1 MNENGKFHI
10 DVAVPDNYEDDGEPI
25 SWGMEALIL
34 FLCGMGTMA
43 LIMFVIWG
51 ASIFAR
57 LG

>member
-10 DVAVPDNYEDDGEPI
+10 DVAVPDKYEDDGEPV
-25 SWGMEALIL
+25 SWSMDAL
-34 FLCGMGTMA
+34 FLFLIGMGCMA

-51 ASIFAR
+51 ASIFVR